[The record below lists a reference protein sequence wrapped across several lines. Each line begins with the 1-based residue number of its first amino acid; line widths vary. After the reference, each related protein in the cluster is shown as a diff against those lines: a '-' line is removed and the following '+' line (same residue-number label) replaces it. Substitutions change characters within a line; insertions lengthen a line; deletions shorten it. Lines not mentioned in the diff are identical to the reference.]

1 MGLAF
6 HPCPKTY
13 SLFTMIK
20 GRMKVSSTN
29 ELLKK
34 FWYPT
39 FILKNLDIQK

>member
-1 MGLAF
+1 MGLNF

-20 GRMKVSSTN
+20 GRMKAATTN

-34 FWYPT
+34 YWYPT
-39 FILKNLDIQK
+39 YTITKIDI